1 MIVVVDIGNSRIK
14 WASIDAGVLER
25 SQAALHATWRARD
38 YARLVRGAPEGLLV
52 SSVAAR
58 GVEAAL
64 RAAARRA
71 RVPVTFVRVPRR
83 AAGVTVGYPDPW
95 RLGVDRFVAA
105 VGAHRLFPGLPLLV
119 AGIGTAMTLD
129 LIDARGRHQGG
140 AIIPGPRLMIDS
152 LLTKTHGIRR
162 RAGGGALGRASLFG
176 RSTRDGI
183 ERGARFAAAA
193 LIERAAEE
201 ARVLLGRAPLVV
213 LMGGDAPLVR
223 PLLAAHAVTVP
234 DLVLKGLAVLAVE
247 GRARSRPRR

>member
-14 WASIDAGVLER
+14 WASFDGRLLGASR
-25 SQAALHATWRARD
+25 AALHANWRARD
-38 YARLVRGAPEGLLV
+38 YARLVSAAPERLIV

-58 GVEAAL
+58 KVEGAL
-64 RAAARRA
+64 RSAARRA

-83 AAGVTVGYPDPW
+83 AAGVTVGYRDPW

-105 VGAHRLFPGLPLLV
+105 VGAHRLFPGLPVLV
-119 AGIGTAMTLD
+119 AGIGTALTLD
-129 LIDARGRHQGG
+129 LLDARGRHQGG
-140 AIIPGPRLMIDS
+140 AIIPGPRLMIDA

-162 RAGGGALGRASLFG
+162 RAEGGAQQGASLFG

-201 ARVLLGRAPLVV
+201 ARVRLGRSPLVV

-223 PLLAAHAVTVP
+223 PLLAVHAVTVP

-247 GRARSRPRR
+247 G

>member
-1 MIVVVDIGNSRIK
+1 
-14 WASIDAGVLER
+14 VLR
-25 SQAALHATWRARD
+25 PSHAALHAKWRARD
-38 YARLVRGAPEGLLV
+38 YARLVGGAPERLVV

-58 GVEAAL
+58 GVETAL

-71 RVPVTFVRVPRR
+71 RVPVTFIRVPRR
-83 AAGVTVGYPDPW
+83 AVGVTVGYPDPW

-105 VGAHRLFPGLPLLV
+105 VGAHRLFPGVPVLI

-152 LLTKTHGIRR
+152 LLTRTHGIRR
-162 RAGGGALGRASLFG
+162 RAEGGTLQRASLFG

-183 ERGARFAAAA
+183 ERGARFAAAS

-201 ARVLLGRAPLVV
+201 AQVLLKRAPLVV
-213 LMGGDAPLVR
+213 LMGGDAALVR
-223 PLLAAHAVTVP
+223 PLVAAHAVTVP
-234 DLVLKGLAVLAVE
+234 DLILKGLAVLA
-247 GRARSRPRR
+247 ARR